1 MKFNSI
7 SEKLQ
12 KTSTNLEN
20 VVMLFSSLET
30 FLTTLHEEK
39 EFKNFEMEPIKMCG
53 PNVYKKD
60 LKRKNKR
67 KIMFDESIENNTEF
81 DGRQSF
87 IVEKYYIAIDILKAN
102 LERRRKI
109 YAEFSNQFGF

>member
-1 MKFNSI
+1 MKFNAV

-39 EFKNFEMEPIKMCG
+39 ELKNFEMEAIKMCG
-53 PNVYKKD
+53 SKSTKK
-60 LKRKNKR
+60 
-67 KIMFDESIENNTEF
+67 I
-81 DGRQSF
+81 
-87 IVEKYYIAIDILKAN
+87 
-102 LERRRKI
+102 
-109 YAEFSNQFGF
+109 